1 MFSLEGP
8 CFPPRE
14 KFSSRHR
21 AASTASSQLGSAAML
36 AAMLVL
42 SSAIAPQRPPS
53 AIAPQRPPQIVQR
66 ARCPVITMQDK
77 KCAQTLPDMP
87 RTPTLRLSV
96 E

>member
-1 MFSLEGP
+1 MYFSVRFLSTVDV
-8 CFPPRE
+8 FHPPR
-14 KFSSRHR
+14 
-21 AASTASSQLGSAAML
+21 SSQLAILHFSAAML

-53 AIAPQRPPQIVQR
+53 AIAPHRPPQIVQR